1 MKRVV
6 GRQAAISKLRTAFK
20 ALRTFHESRR
30 MEIICL
36 RSTEGWK
43 LSIGNRWK
51 DGSLSRT
58 ERCVVRPSTQVK
70 KASYDDDE
78 LSRVL
83 DVMYVATGG
92 QASLDPTGTMPPVI
106 WKI

>member
-1 MKRVV
+1 
-6 GRQAAISKLRTAFK
+6 
-20 ALRTFHESRR
+20 
-30 MEIICL
+30 
-36 RSTEGWK
+36 
-43 LSIGNRWK
+43 
-51 DGSLSRT
+51 
-58 ERCVVRPSTQVK
+58 VK